1 MEIFELGDFP
11 LSTGVTLPK
20 AILAY
25 NTHGRLSAN
34 KDNAII
40 FESFLGAAPDALETW
55 MGSGRPLDPDKYFII
70 LPAVFG
76 GGFSSSPSNTAPPF
90 DRGAFPPV
98 NIVDEVVA
106 QRRLVTE
113 KFGIKEL
120 QLVAGWSTG
129 GLRSYEWAIRFPDM
143 VKRMAS
149 IAGAPR
155 PPSWTR
161 LWLRAVVEEP
171 ITSDPAWNNGFY
183 LDRQAVQAGAR
194 LQGLGTALTA
204 PPRHLFSEELWRAAG
219 YVSLDD
225 FVTRFWQAFWLATDP
240 NDVVCQARQA
250 RAADPSDG
258 GDLTAALG
266 QIKAKTFVTA
276 FTGDNLFPPE
286 ECKLDAEKITNA
298 EFREINSAWG
308 HMATYALSE
317 QDKLAV
323 DNVLQEILAD

>member
-11 LSTGVTLPK
+11 LSTGVTLPN

-25 NTHGRLSAN
+25 DTHGSLSA
-34 KDNAII
+34 KRDNVIV
-40 FESFLGAAPDALETW
+40 FENFLGAPPDALETW

-76 GGFSSSPSNTAPPF
+76 GGLSSSPSNTAPPF
-90 DRGAFPPV
+90 DRGAFPPI

-106 QRRLVTE
+106 QQRLVTE
-113 KFGIKEL
+113 KFGIQEL
-120 QLVAGWSTG
+120 QLVVGWSTG

-149 IAGAPR
+149 IAGAPQ

-161 LWLRAVVEEP
+161 LWLRTVVEEP

-194 LQGLGTALTA
+194 RQGLGAALTT

-225 FVTRFWQAFWLATDP
+225 FVTRFWQAFFLATDP

-250 RAADPSDG
+250 RAADPG
-258 GDLTAALG
+258 AGAGLAAALG

-298 EFREINSAWG
+298 EFREISTTFG
-308 HMATYALSE
+308 HMATFGITE
-317 QDKLAV
+317 QDRNAV
-323 DNVLQEILAD
+323 DNILEEVLAD